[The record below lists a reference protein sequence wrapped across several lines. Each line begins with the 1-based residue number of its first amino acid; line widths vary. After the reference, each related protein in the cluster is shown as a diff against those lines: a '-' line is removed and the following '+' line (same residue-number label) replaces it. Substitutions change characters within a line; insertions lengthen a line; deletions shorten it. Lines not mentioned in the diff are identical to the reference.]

1 MNNLQKTSY
10 WNPYF
15 VDTNRGMYELNNII
29 IYNDDGILIETGCG
43 WFNESNNHTDGVNVN
58 GGILKINSN
67 TESKHIKEKH
77 NFIIK
82 DKDCSY
88 KENVYILYVY
98 YKNINYKPIAIV
110 KNSLFVEIQYQLF
123 NNTEKTYSKAIGQS
137 NKYSNAIYWELRHEI
152 KAADDDGYKYDHDMQ
167 PLKQHIKNINKLIK
181 KYELTKEAE
190 KSYPLDTLINATST
204 EKDVNMESYKNNKNL
219 LKEED

>member
-58 GGILKINSN
+58 GGILKINSG

-137 NKYSNAIYWELRHEI
+137 NKYSDAIYWELRHEI
-152 KAADDDGYKYDHDMQ
+152 KAADDDGYKYNRDMQ

-204 EKDVNMESYKNNKNL
+204 EKDVNMESYKNNKIL